1 MPLNAACGVYYA
13 RHLTYIFGMFPV
25 FMIFSKWLKSCV
37 FICGFLVLT
46 FLMYTVVR

>member
-25 FMIFSKWLKSCV
+25 FMIFSKCLYVGFSFWLS
-37 FICGFLVLT
+37 
-46 FLMYTVVR
+46 